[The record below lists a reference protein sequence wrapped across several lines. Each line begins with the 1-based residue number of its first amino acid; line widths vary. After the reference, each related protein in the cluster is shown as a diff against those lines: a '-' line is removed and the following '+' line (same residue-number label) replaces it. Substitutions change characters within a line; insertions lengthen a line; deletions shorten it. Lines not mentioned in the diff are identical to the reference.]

1 MNRSRVALTLASITL
16 LACKPDPATL
26 TPEAT
31 AADPTPADEG
41 AIEPATGDAGATD
54 AVPSEGGEAGEPG
67 TPGTPEAGKSYDF
80 VVSFYSPGDGTD
92 GAAFDRL
99 TAIVKETKGLTQVTG
114 RWGREG
120 EHDECFTLTGLGAA
134 ERAAFIA
141 RVRKEVGNSKKVNIS
156 ENAECQ
162 NNPR

>member
-1 MNRSRVALTLASITL
+1 MNRSLAVLNLVASTTL
-16 LACKPDPATL
+16 LACKPDPTTL
-26 TPEAT
+26 TPDAT
-31 AADPTPADEG
+31 AAEPTSADEG
-41 AIEPATGDAGATD
+41 AIEPATDDGA
-54 AVPSEGGEAGEPG
+54 SEPVAEGGGEAAE
-67 TPGTPEAGKSYDF
+67 PGTPEAGKRYEF

-92 GAAFDRL
+92 GAAFERL
-99 TAIVKETKGLTQVTG
+99 TAIVKETPGLTQVTG

-120 EHDECFTLTGLGAA
+120 EHDECFTLAGLGAP

-162 NNPR
+162 HNPR

>member
-1 MNRSRVALTLASITL
+1 MNRSHVALTLAASITL
-16 LACKPDPATL
+16 LACKPDPTTL

-31 AADPTPADEG
+31 AADPTSAEAS
-41 AIEPATGDAGATD
+41 AIEPVTGDDGASD
-54 AVPSEGGEAGEPG
+54 PVPGEGGEAAE
-67 TPGTPEAGKSYDF
+67 PGTPEAGKSYDF

-92 GAAFDRL
+92 GAAFERL
-99 TAIVKETKGLTQVTG
+99 TTIVKETKGLTQVTG